1 MPEPITIP
9 KFTFFE
15 ASKPE
20 VAFGCGANRY
30 LAISKSEANP
40 LCKALPDE
48 TRAAEHLFANGHLGG
63 CNAIERRDC
72 ALDASA
78 EAIRDTTLALLRS
91 FAPPHE
97 IKIATVAVALHH
109 WFPPSPSPKDIAR

>member
-1 MPEPITIP
+1 MSETIP
-9 KFTFFE
+9 EFAFFE
-15 ASKPE
+15 ATRPE
-20 VAFGCGANRY
+20 VAFGCNAERY
-30 LAISKSEANP
+30 LEISKSEANA
-40 LCKALPDE
+40 LLKALPGE

-63 CNAIERRDC
+63 CDAIEGHNC